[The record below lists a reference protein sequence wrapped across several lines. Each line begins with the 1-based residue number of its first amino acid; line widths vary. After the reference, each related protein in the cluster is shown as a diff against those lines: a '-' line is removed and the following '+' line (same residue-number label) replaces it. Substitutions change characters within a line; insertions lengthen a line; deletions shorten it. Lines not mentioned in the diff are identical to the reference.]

1 MSEHFISLTDAESS
15 LLSCAAYLAER
26 ISSVDGHAEA
36 MTAVIPLYLQRQNVD
51 LAAELSNTVDD
62 PFTRDRLL
70 TLVAEK
76 CAEDADDEYALQLAD
91 AIEDHG
97 LRSQAFERVAL
108 RQAARGE
115 FDRAREV
122 AGTIDHVDGV
132 LSGIAVNEAAKGLDA
147 AANETLSQI
156 AYPLAA
162 VTALHEMALQS
173 VASGNAEQAA
183 NYLDKSIVIADDIEQ
198 PEEKARA
205 FCDIGNA
212 FIEAGRNDKAVEAFD
227 KAKSTAE
234 TIDTMYRDVFL
245 SLAAQGL
252 LHAGSL
258 ELADRTLDLVA
269 DKTQIASA
277 LLGYSR
283 EFWNKDERSEAI
295 DSLEE
300 SFAILSSQH
309 ERETRDSRTKFRLFT
324 QIAAQFA
331 GFEKGERAIEIA
343 EGIPDE
349 TERTSALTQIAAILT
364 IRKEDEESRHALRAI
379 ADDGDRV
386 FALIGM
392 SDAKEKNGDR
402 ASAVELLNEADGLAD
417 EVPQLTFRAAAYNEI
432 ARRLTSFGETEKA
445 RGVFAKSLD
454 TIAQVRDSSAQ
465 AVALA
470 GLSQIASETGVDI
483 VSNDSVRDQLRSL
496 AARANR

>member
-36 MTAVIPLYLQRQNVD
+36 MTAVIPLYLQKQNVD

-91 AIEDHG
+91 AIEDRG

-122 AGTIDHVDGV
+122 AGTMDHIDGV
-132 LSGIAVNEAAKGLDA
+132 LGGIAVNESAKGLDA
-147 AANETLSQI
+147 AANQTLSEI
-156 AYPLAA
+156 TYPFAA
-162 VTALHEMALQS
+162 VTALHEMAVRSL
-173 VASGNAEQAA
+173 ASQDAGKAASYLEQA
-183 NYLDKSIVIADDIEQ
+183 VGIAGDIEQ

-205 FCDIGNA
+205 FYDIGNA
-212 FIEAGRNDKAVEAFD
+212 FIEIGRNDKAVESFD

-245 SLAAQGL
+245 SLAAQGF

-258 ELADRTLDLVA
+258 ELADRTLDLVT

-283 EFWNKDERSEAI
+283 EFWQKDERSEAI

-309 ERETRDSRTKFRLFT
+309 ERETRDSRSKFRLFT

-343 EGIPDE
+343 EGIQDE
-349 TERTSALTQIAAILT
+349 TERTSALTQVAAILT
-364 IRKEDEESRHALRAI
+364 LRKEDEEARHALRAI
-379 ADDGDRV
+379 TDDGDRV

-392 SDAKEKNGDR
+392 SDAKEKNGER
-402 ASAVELLNEADGLAD
+402 SAAVEMLNEADVLANA
-417 EVPQLTFRAAAYNEI
+417 VPQLTFRAAAYNEI
-432 ARRLTSFGETEKA
+432 ARRLTSFGENEKA
-445 RGVFAKSLD
+445 RGVFAKSIE
-454 TIAQVRDSSAQ
+454 TIAQVRDSSSQ

-470 GLSQIASETGVDI
+470 GLAQIASETGADI
-483 VSNDSVRDQLRSL
+483 ESNDSVRDQLRSL